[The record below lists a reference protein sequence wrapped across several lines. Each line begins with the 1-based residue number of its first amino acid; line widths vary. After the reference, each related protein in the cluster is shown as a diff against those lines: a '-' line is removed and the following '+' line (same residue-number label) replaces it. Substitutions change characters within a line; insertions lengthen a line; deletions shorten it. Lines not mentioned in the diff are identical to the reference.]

1 MLCSSGCTGVLLTAS
16 YVLTAAHC
24 TKLIDEK
31 YEAMRELSLQKKCV
45 ETGLQNY
52 RNKGGGQNIKKVLN
66 IFTKLWSLGHGS
78 MVIAHKIY
86 FWMNKT
92 IFYFIL
98 TVSLIKKKNPVVRS
112 LKCKFIITR
121 ADDGEVLQNLEIVA
135 SPPGT
140 VIVGV
145 NNVNEGKYSDNY
157 P

>member
-1 MLCSSGCTGVLLTAS
+1 
-16 YVLTAAHC
+16 
-24 TKLIDEK
+24 
-31 YEAMRELSLQKKCV
+31 
-45 ETGLQNY
+45 
-52 RNKGGGQNIKKVLN
+52 
-66 IFTKLWSLGHGS
+66 
-78 MVIAHKIY
+78 
-86 FWMNKT
+86 MNKT

-98 TVSLIKKKNPVVRS
+98 TVSLIKKKYDVVRS

-145 NNVNEGKYSDNY
+145 NNVEEGKYSDNY

>member
-98 TVSLIKKKNPVVRS
+98 TVSLIR
-112 LKCKFIITR
+112 T
-121 ADDGEVLQNLEIVA
+121 
-135 SPPGT
+135 
-140 VIVGV
+140 
-145 NNVNEGKYSDNY
+145 
-157 P
+157 